1 MPLANGFFLF
11 WNSFRLLYF
20 ARNPGVANYA
30 TQKGEIAETRNMRT
44 FYFNNIVYYIAGAAA
59 AVFVLSY
66 FQPALFRIAGLILLL
81 LALAVVIDAL
91 LVFGKKKGMFARRV
105 TTERFSIGDPN
116 KVVLHFTNKYDFPV
130 HISIID
136 ELPVQFQHRDWI
148 RKARIESGA
157 AFDIEY
163 FLQPVT
169 RGEYV
174 FDSINVFVHGP
185 LQLVKRRY
193 IFPSRQMVKVY
204 PSYIQMRRY
213 QLLAVSNRLQEAG
226 VKRIRKL
233 GHSMEFEQIKEY
245 VRGDDFRT
253 INWKA
258 TARRESL
265 MVNNYTDERSQQIYC
280 IINKGRVMKMPF
292 AGMTLLDY
300 AINASLVLANVALV
314 KQDKAGLI
322 TFAENLDA
330 FVQADKKSTQMNL
343 LLETL
348 YRQETKFLEADF
360 EKLFSV
366 IRNRITNR
374 SLLILFTNFE
384 SLESLQRELPA
395 LKRIARYHLL
405 LVVFFE
411 NTELKVL
418 TERKAVKIEDIY
430 IKTIAEKF
438 VFEKKLMVKELH
450 MNGILS
456 IFTSPEHLTV
466 NTINKYLE
474 LKTRMS
480 I

>member
-1 MPLANGFFLF
+1 LLK
-11 WNSFRLLYF
+11 SFHL
-20 ARNPGVANYA
+20 
-30 TQKGEIAETRNMRT
+30 
-44 FYFNNIVYYIAGAAA
+44 NNIVYYIAGAAS
-59 AVFVLSY
+59 VIFVLSY
-66 FQPALFRIAGLILLL
+66 FEPGLFRIATLVLLL
-81 LALAVVIDAL
+81 LGIAIVVDAL
-91 LVFGKKKGMFARRV
+91 LVYSNRKGVHAERI
-105 TTERFSIGDPN
+105 TTDRFSIGDPN
-116 KVVLHFTNKYDFPV
+116 KVSLVFKNRFSFPV
-130 HISIID
+130 RISVID
-136 ELPVQFQHRDWI
+136 ELPAQFQERNWI
-148 RKARIESGA
+148 RKAKIESNA
-157 AFDIEY
+157 EHVIDY
-163 FLQPVT
+163 HLQPVS

-174 FDSINVFVHGP
+174 FEDINVFVHAP
-185 LQLVKRRY
+185 FQLVKRHFVFKARHT
-193 IFPSRQMVKVY
+193 VKVY
-204 PSYIQMRRY
+204 PSYIQMRRFH
-213 QLLAVSNRLQEAG
+213 LLAVSNRLQEIG

-258 TARRESL
+258 TARKDAL

-292 AGMTLLDY
+292 GGMTLLDY

-322 TFAENLDA
+322 TFNHQLDA
-330 FVQADKKSTQMNL
+330 FVPADKKTTQMNL

-348 YRQETKFLEADF
+348 YRQQTQFLESDF

-366 IRNRITNR
+366 IRNRVTNR
-374 SLLILFTNFE
+374 SLLVLFTNFE
-384 SLESLQRELPA
+384 SVESLQRELPA

-411 NTELKVL
+411 NSELKTL
-418 TERKAVKIEDIY
+418 KEKKAAKLEDIY

-438 VFEKKLMVKELH
+438 SFEKKLMVKELH
-450 MNGILS
+450 KNGILS
-456 IFTSPEHLTV
+456 ILTTPENLTV
-466 NTINKYLE
+466 NTVNKYLE

>member
-1 MPLANGFFLF
+1 MR
-11 WNSFRLLYF
+11 SFYL
-20 ARNPGVANYA
+20 
-30 TQKGEIAETRNMRT
+30 
-44 FYFNNIVYYIAGAAA
+44 NNIVYYVAG
-59 AVFVLSY
+59 VVSVIFVLSY
-66 FQPALFRIAGLILLL
+66 FQPAFFQIAVLVLLM
-81 LALAVVIDAL
+81 LALAIVIDAYL
-91 LVFGKKKGMFARRV
+91 LFSKRNGIDARRN
-105 TTERFSIGDPN
+105 TTERFSIGDSN
-116 KVVLHFTNKYDFPV
+116 KVSLHLENRYPFTV
-130 HISIID
+130 SLGVID
-136 ELPVQFQHRDWI
+136 ELPVQFQERNWL
-148 RKARIESGA
+148 RKARLESNHSKE
-157 AFDIEY
+157 IEY
-163 FLQPVT
+163 FLKPLT

-174 FDSINVFVHGP
+174 FDNINVFAHGP

-193 IFPSRQMVKVY
+193 TFPAQQMVKVY

-233 GHSMEFEQIKEY
+233 GHSLEFEQIKEY

-258 TARRESL
+258 TARKDAL

-280 IINKGRVMKMPF
+280 IISKARVMKMPF
-292 AGMTLLDY
+292 GGMTLLDH
-300 AINASLVLANVALV
+300 AINAALVLSNVALV

-330 FVQADKKSTQMNL
+330 FIPADKKTTQMNL
-343 LLETL
+343 ILETL
-348 YRQETKFLEADF
+348 YKQQTRFLEADF

-374 SLLILFTNFE
+374 SLLVLFTNFE
-384 SLESLQRELPA
+384 SVESLQREMPA

-411 NTELKVL
+411 NTELKSL
-418 TERKAVKIEDIY
+418 TTKKATKLEDIY
-430 IKTIAEKF
+430 IQTIAEKF
-438 VFEKKLMVKELH
+438 SFEKRLMVKELH
-450 MNGILS
+450 KNGILS
-456 IFTSPEHLTV
+456 ILTTPENLTV
-466 NTINKYLE
+466 NTVNKYLE

>member
-1 MPLANGFFLF
+1 M
-11 WNSFRLLYF
+11 
-20 ARNPGVANYA
+20 
-30 TQKGEIAETRNMRT
+30 KT
-44 FYFNNIVYYIAGAAA
+44 FYLNNIVYYIAGVASV
-59 AVFVLSY
+59 VFVLSY

-81 LALAVVIDAL
+81 LALSIAADAL
-91 LVFGKKKGMFARRV
+91 LLFGKKKGFSANRE
-105 TTERFSIGDPN
+105 TTDRFSIGDSN
-116 KVVLHFTNKYDFPV
+116 KVVLHIQNKYAFPV
-130 HISIID
+130 RISIID
-136 ELPVQFQHRDWI
+136 ELPVQFQERDWI
-148 RKARIESGA
+148 RKARVDSGA
-157 AFDIEY
+157 TSDIEY
-163 FLQPVT
+163 SLQPAS

-174 FDSINVFVHGP
+174 FDNINVFVHGP

-193 IFPSRQMVKVY
+193 IFPARQTVKVY

-258 TARRESL
+258 TARKESL
-265 MVNNYTDERSQQIYC
+265 MVNNFTDERSQQIYC

-322 TFAENLDA
+322 TFAESLDA
-330 FVQADKKSTQMNL
+330 FIQADKKSTQMNL

-348 YRQETKFLEADF
+348 YRQDTKYLEADF

-374 SLLILFTNFE
+374 SLLVLFTNFE
-384 SLESLQRELPA
+384 SLESLQREMPA

-411 NTELKVL
+411 NTELKAL
-418 TERKAVKIEDIY
+418 TETKAARIEDIY

-438 VFEKKLMVKELH
+438 AFEKRLMVKELH

-456 IFTSPEHLTV
+456 ILTSPEHLTV

>member
-1 MPLANGFFLF
+1 MIR
-11 WNSFRLLYF
+11 SFYL
-20 ARNPGVANYA
+20 N
-30 TQKGEIAETRNMRT
+30 T
-44 FYFNNIVYYIAGAAA
+44 IVYYIAGTASL
-59 AVFVLSY
+59 VFVLSY
-66 FQPALFRIAGLILLL
+66 FYPALFRIAGLILLL
-81 LALAVVIDAL
+81 LGIAIVVDAV
-91 LVFGKKKGMFARRV
+91 LVYSKKRGIVAERD
-105 TTERFSIGDPN
+105 TTDRFSIGDEN
-116 KVVLHFTNKYDFPV
+116 KVALKIANKYSFPV
-130 HISIID
+130 FISVID
-136 ELPVQFQHRDWI
+136 EIPVQFQDRTWL
-148 RKARIESGA
+148 RKLKISGNSTQSI
-157 AFDIEY
+157 DY
-163 FLQPVT
+163 TLRPVS

-174 FDSINVFVHGP
+174 FESINVFVQAP

-193 IFPSRQMVKVY
+193 VFPAKHTVKTY
-204 PSYIQMRRY
+204 PSYVQMRRY

-226 VKRIRKL
+226 VRRMRKL

-258 TARRESL
+258 TARKDAL

-292 AGMTLLDY
+292 GGMTLLDH
-300 AINASLVLANVALV
+300 AINASLVLSNVALV

-330 FVQADKKSTQMNL
+330 FVLADKKTTQMSL

-348 YRQETKFLEADF
+348 YKQQTRYLESDF

-366 IRNRITNR
+366 IRNRISNR

-384 SLESLQRELPA
+384 SVESLQREMPA

-411 NTELKVL
+411 NTELKTL
-418 TERKAVKIEDIY
+418 IEAKASTMEDIY

-438 VFEKKLMVKELH
+438 AYEKRLMVKELH
-450 MNGILS
+450 KNGILS
-456 IFTSPEHLTV
+456 ILTTPENLTV
-466 NTINKYLE
+466 NTVNKYLE